1 MKHLPRAML
10 RERLVVRGMV
20 RYDDPLR
27 ALQCVPHHTRSL
39 WVTAF
44 QSYVWNF
51 MATQR
56 IERHGL
62 EPVPGDLITW
72 AEVKVETTDQG
83 AAEEEPTEGAVE
95 GAASCVTTSP
105 PPARQ
110 SAPRVEVVAWDGVAV
125 HPVLDRAPTMQ
136 EVVLPLPGSDSV
148 S

>member
-1 MKHLPRAML
+1 ML
-10 RERLVVRGMV
+10 RERLVVQGLV

-62 EPVPGDLITW
+62 EPVPGDLIIW
-72 AEVKVETTDQG
+72 AKAKVEVETSEQVQG
-83 AAEEEPTEGAVE
+83 AAAEGAAE
-95 GAASCVTTSP
+95 GAASSVASMPSP
-105 PPARQ
+105 SLSPGRQ
-110 SAPRVEVVAWDGVAV
+110 SAPRVEVVAWDGAAV
-125 HPVLDRAPTMQ
+125 HPVSGRAPTMQ